1 MVGTENTNGNRKHH
15 GNWKPKSG
23 KIKPRE
29 EKTPFRE
36 LKTRSPYFEWEWFKF
51 TCREAHLNHPQR
63 FRWELLVLGGVLERM
78 KKHFGSV
85 AFWGVKKNFIG
96 DENYSSHQNS
106 DKIQVPG
113 TLTIQDNSWFMQ
125 QDSRKQWK
133 IIMNPI

>member
-1 MVGTENTNGNRKHH
+1 MGWVDGFSGP
-15 GNWKPKSG
+15 KPNN
-23 KIKPRE
+23 
-29 EKTPFRE
+29 FD
-36 LKTRSPYFEWEWFKF
+36 YFEWEWFKF
-51 TCREAHLNHPQR
+51 TCQEAHLNHPQR